1 MARYSTGEDRLT
13 RQRQIPS
20 RFYQSFA
27 AGDIDSALAA
37 FADRVEMVDPGLG
50 TVRGLPALRE
60 YLEGFKQAMPDAH
73 AVISR
78 MYESGDTII
87 VEGRL
92 IGTHTGPMAGPDGD
106 VPPSGRSIDVAFA
119 DFCQIQDGKIV
130 AYHTYYDQVS
140 LLTQLGLMPE
150 PSA

>member
-1 MARYSTGEDRLT
+1 MARHQTGEQRLT
-13 RQRQIPS
+13 RQEQIAS
-20 RFYQSFA
+20 KFYRGFA
-27 AGDIDSALAA
+27 AGEIDSALAA

-50 TVRGLPALRE
+50 TVQGLPALRE
-60 YLEGFKQAMPDAH
+60 YLVGFKRAMPDAH
-73 AVISR
+73 AVVSR

-92 IGTHTGPMAGPDGD
+92 LGTHTGPMAGPDGD
-106 VPPSGRSIDVAFA
+106 IPPSGRSIDVAFA
-119 DFCQIQDGKIV
+119 DFCQIQQGRIV
-130 AYHTYYDQVS
+130 AYHTYYDQIS

>member
-1 MARYSTGEDRLT
+1 MARQQTGEQSLSK
-13 RQRQIPS
+13 QEQIAS
-20 RFYQSFA
+20 QFYRSFA
-27 AGDIDSALAA
+27 AGEIESALAV

-50 TVRGLPALRE
+50 MVQGLPAFLE
-60 YLEGFKQAMPDAH
+60 YLVGFKRAMPDAH
-73 AVISR
+73 AVVSR

-92 IGTHTGPMAGPDGD
+92 LGTHAGPMAGPDGD
-106 VPPSGRSIDVAFA
+106 IPPSGRSIDVAFA
-119 DFCQIQDGKIV
+119 DFCQIQQGRIV